1 MSNPLRVLVAG
12 CGNMGASHARAYH
25 KMPEFEI
32 VGLVSRG
39 PASRAALSQELGG
52 LPQFSDYYEAL
63 ETTKPDV
70 VSINTYP
77 ETHGPYARAALE
89 AGCHVFCEKP
99 LAETVEEAQSIVDAA
114 RRHKR
119 KLVVGY
125 ILRVHPAWI
134 RFIELARTLGKPLV
148 MRMNLNQ
155 QSHGPTWTA
164 HRNLM
169 NSMSPIVDC
178 GVHYVDVMCQM
189 TGAKPVRVSAIGAR
203 LSDELK
209 PGMYNYGQLQVTFD
223 DGSVGWYEAGW
234 GPMMS
239 EVAFFVKDVV
249 GPKGC
254 VSIVKDPNET
264 EAVASDDI
272 DSHTKTNC
280 IRVHHSALD
289 GRNEFVTPDEFINT
303 EDEPDH
309 QGLCDREQAFFLR
322 AIQQDVDLSDH
333 MHDAVNSLR
342 IVLAA
347 DESVKT
353 GQVVRCELQIAD
365 CRLQI
370 ARLHALSTRAEQFR
384 RSPQFSAGSKFSATP
399 LMQYRSP
406 VGGGPSSNT

>member
-1 MSNPLRVLVAG
+1 MTTPLRVLVAG

-39 PASRAALSQELGG
+39 PTSRGALSRELGG
-52 LPQFSDYYEAL
+52 VPEFSDYHDAL
-63 ETTKPDV
+63 SRTRPDV

-77 ETHGPYARAALE
+77 ETHAPYAKAAID

-99 LAETVEEAQSIVDAA
+99 LAMTVDEAQAVVDAA
-114 RRHKR
+114 SAKNR
-119 KLVVGY
+119 KLVIGY
-125 ILRVHPAWI
+125 ILRVHPAWTK
-134 RFIELARTLGKPLV
+134 FIEIARTLGKPLV

-155 QSHGPTWTA
+155 QSHGPAWNW

-169 NSMSPIVDC
+169 DSMSPIVDC

-189 TGAKPVRVSAIGAR
+189 TGAKPTRVCAVGAR
-203 LSDELK
+203 LTDDIK
-209 PGMYNYGQLQVTFD
+209 PGMYNYGQLQVSFD

-239 EVAFFVKDVV
+239 EVAFFVKDVI

-264 EAVASDDI
+264 TAAGSDDI

-280 IRVHHSALD
+280 IRVHYSGIDA
-289 GRNEFVTPDEFINT
+289 RNEFLKPDEFLNT

-309 QGLCDREQAFFLR
+309 QALCDREQAYLLR
-322 AIQQDVDLSDH
+322 AIRENLDLTDH
-333 MHDAVNSLR
+333 MQDAVNSLR

-347 DESVKT
+347 DESVRT
-353 GQVVRCELQIAD
+353 GQVV
-365 CRLQI
+365 
-370 ARLHALSTRAEQFR
+370 AL
-384 RSPQFSAGSKFSATP
+384 
-399 LMQYRSP
+399 
-406 VGGGPSSNT
+406 